1 MKIAVIGSGAMGCLF
16 GGKLQLQP
24 ENDVTLLDAW
34 PAHVEQLSR
43 HGLTMGTDEGE
54 VVIPIKATLPSEA
67 REAADLVI
75 VFTKSMHTASALE
88 TAKAAIGPDSMVLTL
103 QNGLGNIE
111 KIAQHVPMANIV
123 AGVTTMPSD
132 LAGPGRINSHGV
144 GKTTIGSAL
153 PEGAGRAKIVA
164 DLLNRAGLE
173 TIVCEDILSRIWGK
187 VAFNSALTH
196 PVRGHGAS
204 RRGNRPVR
212 NRTQPCP
219 QGRGGSGLGG
229 AKEGFVRRS
238 GGKLGPM
245 VAKALDE
252 HGSHKPSMLQ
262 DILSKRETEIDTIAG
277 GAVAEAEALGMAVP
291 TTAVLADLVR
301 TIQHEYLK

>member
-24 ENDVTLLDAW
+24 GNDVTLLDAW
-34 PAHVEQLSR
+34 PAHVEQLSQ

-54 VVIPIKATLPSEA
+54 VVIPIKAIFPA
-67 REAADLVI
+67 DVQEAADLVI

-88 TAKAAIGPDSMVLTL
+88 AAKAAIGPDSTVLTL

-132 LAGPGRINSHGV
+132 LVGPGRINSHGV
-144 GKTTIGSAL
+144 GKTTIGSPL
-153 PEGAGRAKIVA
+153 PEGAERANIVA
-164 DLLNRAGLE
+164 DLLNQAGLD
-173 TIVCEDILSRIWGK
+173 TVLCEDILSRIWGK
-187 VAFNSALTH
+187 VAFNSALNTLCAVTNL
-196 PVRGHGAS
+196 PVGGI
-204 RRGNRPVR
+204 GQCE
-212 NRTQPCP
+212 T
-219 QGRGGSGLGG
+219 GRKLARKVVEEVVAVAQKKGLSVDLEENW
-229 AKEGFVRRS
+229 A
-238 GGKLGPM
+238 M

-277 GAVAEAEALGMAVP
+277 GVVAEAETVGMAVP
-291 TTAVLADLVR
+291 TTAILVDLVR
-301 TIQHEYLK
+301 TIQYEFLK